1 MISYRQHQKHV
12 LQAIWNYLD
21 LHPHGIGKQILKKA
35 EKFAGKK
42 NERINNPSKTLDTYV
57 KKNIKARAAWG
68 KVYSFRYNA
77 VYARVLPYY
86 DRYPLVLVLSRNS
99 RKRTFTGLNLHYIPP
114 LYKKQLMH
122 TIKHLYMEGSDRYYT
137 KDYFEDIG
145 QWATRLSR
153 PCIHTYRLDKV
164 LEMRYW
170 NFPTLALWWAGGVA
184 DQTFIK
190 AGVQRV
196 WMDSRRKIFRDARWK
211 YNQKQAAKAARKSAP
226 KKPSS
231 SKQNASGAGRRKSA
245 PKIRKGQN
253 SPRTKSKTSRQS
265 RARTGKR
272 YGK

>member
-21 LHPHGIGKQILKKA
+21 LHPHGIGKQILTKA

-99 RKRTFTGLNLHYIPP
+99 RRRTFTGLNLHYIPP

-122 TIKHLYMEGSDRYYT
+122 TCLDCGGDGVVDTGERY
-137 KDYFEDIG
+137 
-145 QWATRLSR
+145 
-153 PCIHTYRLDKV
+153 
-164 LEMRYW
+164 
-170 NFPTLALWWAGGVA
+170 GGVYLA
-184 DQTFIK
+184 QSGL
-190 AGVQRV
+190 A
-196 WMDSRRKIFRDARWK
+196 
-211 YNQKQAAKAARKSAP
+211 QAVYP
-226 KKPSS
+226 KDF
-231 SKQNASGAGRRKSA
+231 QW
-245 PKIRKGQN
+245 
-253 SPRTKSKTSRQS
+253 
-265 RARTGKR
+265 
-272 YGK
+272 